1 MSDKLRWGVIS
12 TAEIGTRAVIPAT
25 QRSERGEVVAIAS
38 RDKAR
43 AEEIAE
49 QLGIATAHGSYEA
62 LLEDPN
68 VDAVY
73 IPLPNHLHAEW
84 TMAAAAAGKHVLCE
98 KPLAMSAAQA
108 QEVVDACA
116 EAGVKM
122 AEAFMYRQHPQW
134 VKTMEIVA
142 SGRLG
147 QLTAVNTW
155 FSYNNT
161 DAENIRNI
169 PEFGGGAVMDIGC
182 YCINLSRMLFGAEPD
197 EVQSLVYRHPQFGT
211 DVLTSAMLRFGDA
224 QATFT
229 CSTVVEDYQRVHVFG
244 SEGRLEI
251 EIPFNAPNDRPTRL
265 FVAQGGDPPVA
276 PDVEVFEF
284 PVVDHY
290 SLQADAFAAA
300 VLDGADVPLSNADSV
315 ANMAIIDAVFAA
327 EKGAG

>member
-12 TAEIGTRAVIPAT
+12 TAEIGTGAVIPAT

-38 RDKAR
+38 RDEAR
-43 AEEIAE
+43 AQEVAG
-49 QLGIATAHGSYEA
+49 QLGITTAYGSYEA
-62 LLEDPN
+62 LLEAPD

-84 TMAAAAAGKHVLCE
+84 TMAAAVAGKHVLCE

-134 VKTMEIVA
+134 VKAVEIVA

-147 QLTAVNTW
+147 ELTAVNSW

-169 PEFGGGAVMDIGC
+169 AEFGGGAVMDIGC
-182 YCINLSRMLFGAEPD
+182 YCISLSRLIFGAEPD
-197 EVQSLVYRHPQFGT
+197 DVQSVMQRHPEFGT
-211 DVLTSAMLRFGDA
+211 DVLSSGMLRFGDA
-224 QATFT
+224 HATFT

-244 SEGRLEI
+244 TEGRLEI

-265 FVAQGGDPPVA
+265 FVAQGGDPRAGGDPYRA
-276 PDVEVFEF
+276 
-284 PVVDHY
+284 
-290 SLQADAFAAA
+290 LNT
-300 VLDGADVPLSNADSV
+300 VP
-315 ANMAIIDAVFAA
+315 
-327 EKGAG
+327 